1 MAVEWLAFHITD
13 RCQLDC
19 QHCLR
24 DPARKAKDLPLP
36 IIVRALAEGRR
47 VYRAEHVALTGGEP
61 TLHPAFREIIDAV
74 VDTGYSWHMVTNGR
88 RLPWLLE
95 LFRERPLRRTAM
107 TSITFSLDGADEATH
122 DSIRGAGTFREVM
135 TAVSLC
141 TALEIPFVL
150 NTALHARNAAQIEAI
165 GLLATQLGATRLSFV
180 QMQPTGTH
188 HDEGFHLTAAEWL
201 QIMDRIDRVAAAL
214 KLPVSIAEGFHHRQP
229 LHTCQP
235 FAGQQL
241 HIDVEGNLNL
251 CCQHSGI
258 PSDPAGKLSDNAGN
272 IAELG
277 LAKTHAKL
285 LEIIHQAQQD
295 RLAQIADTDRSDPWD
310 LFPCNACLKRF
321 GKPHWTDEGVG
332 GPAAARQRWK
342 GKWAPKR
349 LPLVAG

>member
-1 MAVEWLAFHITD
+1 MAVEWLAFHLTD

-24 DPARKAKDLPLP
+24 DPARRAKDLS
-36 IIVRALAEGRR
+36 IAVIRGALAEGRR
-47 VYRAEHVALTGGEP
+47 VYHAEHVALTGGEP
-61 TLHPAFREIIDAV
+61 TLHPQFHEIVDATIDA
-74 VDTGYSWHMVTNGR
+74 GYSWHMVTNGR

-95 LFRERPLRRTAM
+95 IFRERPLRRERM

-122 DSIRGAGTFREVM
+122 DSIRGAGTFRDVM
-135 TAVSLC
+135 AAVSLC
-141 TALEIPFVL
+141 TAVEIPFVL
-150 NTALHARNAAQIEAI
+150 NTALHARNASQIEAI

-180 QMQPTGTH
+180 QLQPTGTH
-188 HDEGFHLTAAEWL
+188 FDQGFHLTAAEWL
-201 QIMDRIDRVAAAL
+201 QVMDRIDRLASAL

-241 HIDVEGNLNL
+241 HIDVEGNLTL

-258 PSDPAGKLSDNAGN
+258 PSSGGHSDSAGSVG
-272 IAELG
+272 ELG
-277 LAKTHAKL
+277 LVKAHAKL
-285 LEIIHQAQQD
+285 LSIMHDAQQA
-295 RLAQIADTDRSDPWD
+295 RLAELAAGPVEDPWE

-321 GKPHWTDEGVG
+321 GKPHWTEDGVG
-332 GPAAARQRWK
+332 GPPATRQRWK
-342 GKWAPKR
+342 GAWAKR

>member
-1 MAVEWLAFHITD
+1 MAVEWLAFHLTD

-24 DPARKAKDLPLP
+24 DPARKAKDLALET
-36 IIVRALAEGRR
+36 IVGALAEGRR
-47 VYRAEHVALTGGEP
+47 VYNAEHVALTGGEP
-61 TLHPAFREIIDAV
+61 TLHPAFRQIIDAC
-74 VDTGYSWHMVTNGR
+74 VDAGYTWHMVSNGR
-88 RLPWLLE
+88 RMPWLLE
-95 LFRERPLRRTAM
+95 LFRERPLRRAKM

-122 DSIRGAGTFREVM
+122 DSIRGEGTFRDVM

-141 TALEIPFVL
+141 TALDIPFVL
-150 NTALHARNAAQIEAI
+150 NTALHARNCEQIEAI

-180 QMQPTGTH
+180 QLQPTGTQ
-188 HDEGFHLTAAEWL
+188 HDQGFHLKAADWL
-201 QIMDRIDRVAAAL
+201 RVMDRIDRLAAAL

-258 PSDPAGKLSDNAGN
+258 PSSGSRSDIAGN
-272 IAELG
+272 VAELG
-277 LAKTHAKL
+277 LAKAHAKL
-285 LEIIHQAQQD
+285 LSIMHEAQQD
-295 RLAQIADTDRSDPWD
+295 RLARIADAELKDPWEH
-310 LFPCNACLKRF
+310 FPCNACLKRF
-321 GKPHWTDEGVG
+321 GKPHWTDDGVD

-342 GKWAPKR
+342 GAWAPKR
-349 LPLVAG
+349 LPLVTG